1 MGKIQV
7 TFHLQTCKD
16 VNSQMYPF
24 PFESSKVLTKI
35 NTGKK
40 EIDFTLFRTDFAS
53 SPFRASDCAEKDC
66 IRGFGTRER
75 LVGEGVSCCI
85 DGAASHEF
93 VLEVDFESRGFLYNF
108 EDFDCFGSD
117 FRTDSI
123 ACKYANGLFR
133 HDLSWGDSN
142 FLGFISAEVGCR
154 TYRTENL
161 PHRNEMATIA
171 IHSLSTIQILIGGKT
186 IFLPRREEVW
196 TLMLRRIIKL
206 SPGWM

>member
-40 EIDFTLFRTDFAS
+40 EIYFTLFRTDFAS

-66 IRGFGTRER
+66 IRGFGTGER
-75 LVGEGVSCCI
+75 IVREGVSCCI

-133 HDLSWGDSN
+133 HDC
-142 FLGFISAEVGCR
+142 LGEWLELFGYLFSAEVGCR
-154 TYRTENL
+154 TYRTKICPTE
-161 PHRNEMATIA
+161 P
-171 IHSLSTIQILIGGKT
+171 KW
-186 IFLPRREEVW
+186 RR
-196 TLMLRRIIKL
+196 
-206 SPGWM
+206 SP